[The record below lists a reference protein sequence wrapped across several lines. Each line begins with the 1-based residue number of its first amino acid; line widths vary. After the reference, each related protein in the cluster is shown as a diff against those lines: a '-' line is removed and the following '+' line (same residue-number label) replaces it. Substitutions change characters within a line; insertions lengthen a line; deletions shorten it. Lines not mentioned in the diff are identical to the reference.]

1 MIAMPD
7 ADMCIAAHA
16 LRPDLP
22 LITNNSR
29 QYSRVPSL
37 VIDNRLKH

>member
-1 MIAMPD
+1 MKAILD
-7 ADMCIAAHA
+7 ADMCIAVHA
-16 LRPDLP
+16 LRPDLS
-22 LITNNSR
+22 LIMNNSR